1 MKIAFTYNLRLSD
14 AEEEAEFDSPE
25 TVDAIASALS
35 RDGHAV
41 QKIEVSGPASHLT
54 SRLEAFSPD
63 LIFNLG
69 EGRRGRAR
77 EAFYPALFEELGYPY
92 TGSDAHSL
100 TVTLDKWLTKRVLAS
115 HGIDTPRGRL
125 FTQRDL
131 PDVNKLDGFWGGS
144 LGVPI
149 PAIVK
154 PNFEGS
160 SKGISDESVARDW
173 KTLRAVVGK
182 MLEQYP
188 QGVLVEEYI
197 GGIDVTVPFVEG
209 VGDSASEGVLAPVE
223 YVINPS
229 VRSKYNLLDYQL
241 KNREPNQIKL
251 RCPAEL
257 PRDVIAR
264 LRALTQQIV
273 RLLAIR
279 DVARID
285 FRLAEDGRI
294 YFLEVNALPALDLA
308 SSVMVATRREGLSFD
323 ATIAA
328 ILANSAKRWKLV
340 PSDCGKPKQTKVA
353 RPSERKVRI
362 GFAFNIKRP
371 GGKALGDAEAEYD
384 SPTTIAAI
392 TNALESLGHEVVQLE
407 ANGEL
412 PTRLKEAQVDLVFN
426 IAEGVSGR
434 NREAQVPALCELIG
448 IPYTGSDAATL
459 SLALDKALTK
469 RLLKQRNILTPDF
482 QVFHTGRE
490 KISPTLRFPLIVKPI
505 AEGSS
510 KGIAGKK
517 SVVDDIPS
525 LRRVVDELIKQY
537 RQPALVEE
545 YITGREFT
553 VGLLGERRPRILPP
567 MEIVF
572 TDQNDRRPVYDY
584 TYKQDWNSRVSYQCP
599 AKLTSKELKAVEKA
613 AMETFLALDCRDV
626 GRIDLRMDAHGNV
639 YVLELNPLPGLTP
652 DWSDLV
658 MIGKS
663 INMDYRTLIAEILAP
678 GLKRLRDKRR
688 GTVQTRNGK
697 SKESK
702 SSASQSSQP
711 EARSEEELSEHT
723 TAVEHA
729 APVPVAVPVEAPVV
743 SAAPVTEAAAP
754 RSRKARAKTS
764 STRRAAARS

>member
-14 AEEEAEFDSPE
+14 SEDEAEFDSPE
-25 TVDAIASALS
+25 TVEAISRALS
-35 RDGHAV
+35 DAGHEV
-41 QKIEVSGPASHLT
+41 QQIEVSGPASHLAT
-54 SRLEAFSPD
+54 RLEAFSPD
-63 LIFNLG
+63 MIFNLG
-69 EGRRGRAR
+69 EGKRGRAR

-92 TGSDAHSL
+92 TGSDAHTL

-125 FTQRDL
+125 FTSRDTSE
-131 PDVNKLDGFWGGS
+131 VSKLDGFLGGS

-160 SKGISDESVARDW
+160 SKGISDESVTRDW
-173 KTLRAVVGK
+173 KALRTVVGK

-188 QGVLVEEYI
+188 LGVLVEEFI
-197 GGIDVTVPFVEG
+197 AGIDVTVPFVEG
-209 VGDSASEGVLAPVE
+209 IGERQHEGILQPVE
-223 YVINPS
+223 FAVDS
-229 VRSKYNLLDYQL
+229 QVRSKYNLLDYRL
-241 KNREPNQIKL
+241 KNQHSSRVKL

-264 LRALTQQIV
+264 LRVLAKQIV
-273 RLLAIR
+273 KLLSIR
-279 DVARID
+279 DAARID

-294 YFLEVNALPALDLA
+294 YFLEVNALPALDPGA
-308 SSVMVATRREGLSFD
+308 SLFVATRREGLSFEQ
-323 ATIAA
+323 TIHA
-328 ILANSAKRWKLV
+328 ILSNAAVRWKLV
-340 PSDCGKPKQTKVA
+340 PSVSAKPKAAK
-353 RPSERKVRI
+353 PNEKVRI
-362 GFAFNIKRP
+362 GFTYNLKRP
-371 GGKALGDAEAEYD
+371 GGKALGDSEAEYD

-392 TNALESLGHEVVQLE
+392 SSALESLGYEVVQLE
-407 ANGEL
+407 ANGDL

-434 NREAQVPALCELIG
+434 NREAQVPALCELCG

-469 RLLKQRNILTPDF
+469 RLLKQRNIMTPDF
-482 QVFHTGRE
+482 QVFYTGRE
-490 KISPTLRFPLIVKPI
+490 KISQTLRFPLIVKPI

-525 LRRVVDELIKQY
+525 LRKVVDELIKKY

-572 TDQNDRRPVYDY
+572 NDHTDKRPVYDY
-584 TYKQDWNSRVSYQCP
+584 SHKQDWDSRVSYQCP
-599 AKLTSKELKAVEKA
+599 AKLTPKELKAVEKA
-613 AMETFLALDCRDV
+613 ALETFQALDCRDV
-626 GRIDLRMDAHGNV
+626 GRVDLRMDAHGNV

-658 MIGKS
+658 LIGKAT
-663 INMDYRTLIAEILAP
+663 NMDYRTLIAEILAG
-678 GLKRLRDKRR
+678 GLKRLREKKR
-688 GTVQTRNGK
+688 GMVQPRNGK
-697 SKESK
+697 TQESR
-702 SSASQSSQP
+702 SSASSQTP
-711 EARSEEELSEHT
+711 ATPKKEEAEAAFPSAEPSQEAPT
-723 TAVEHA
+723 
-729 APVPVAVPVEAPVV
+729 APV
-743 SAAPVTEAAAP
+743 SLP
-754 RSRKARAKTS
+754 RKTRTKHAS
-764 STRRAAARS
+764 HRRS

>member
-25 TVDAIASALS
+25 TVEAIASALTVA
-35 RDGHAV
+35 GHEV
-41 QKIEVSGPASHLT
+41 QKIEVSGPASHLAA
-54 SRLEAFSPD
+54 RLEAFSPD
-63 LIFNLG
+63 LIFNVA
-69 EGRRGRAR
+69 EGKRGRAR

-92 TGSDAHSL
+92 TGSDAHTL

-115 HGIDTPRGRL
+115 HGMDTPRGRL
-125 FTQRDL
+125 FTHRDL
-131 PDVNKLDGFWGGS
+131 AEVNKLDGFLGGS

-160 SKGISDESVARDW
+160 SKGISDESVTRDW
-173 KTLRAVVGK
+173 KSLRTVVTK

-188 QGVLVEEYI
+188 LGVLVEEFI
-197 GGIDVTVPFVEG
+197 AGIDVTVPYIEG
-209 VGDSASEGVLAPVE
+209 VGDPAGEGILQPVE
-223 YVINPS
+223 FSVDPQ
-229 VRSKYNLLDYQL
+229 VRSKYNLLDYRL
-241 KNREPNQIKL
+241 KNQKSDKVRL
-251 RCPAEL
+251 RCPADL

-264 LRALTQQIV
+264 LRVLAKQV
-273 RLLAIR
+273 VKLLSIR

-294 YFLEVNALPALDLA
+294 YFLEVNALPALDPAA
-308 SSVMVATRREGLSFD
+308 SFFVAARREGLSFGD
-323 ATIAA
+323 TINAVLSSAA
-328 ILANSAKRWKLV
+328 VRWKLL
-340 PSDCGKPKQTKVA
+340 PSVSAKPKASLKGEKLRV
-353 RPSERKVRI
+353 
-362 GFAFNIKRP
+362 GFTYNVKRP

-384 SPTTIAAI
+384 SPATIAAI
-392 TNALESLGHEVVQLE
+392 TSALESLGHEVVQLE

-412 PTRLKEAQVDLVFN
+412 PTRLKDAQVDLVFN

-434 NREAQVPALCELIG
+434 NREAQVPALCELCG

-469 RLLKQRNILTPDF
+469 RLLKQRNINTPEF

-517 SVVDDIPS
+517 SVVDDVAT
-525 LRRVVDELIKQY
+525 LRKVVLELIQKY

-545 YITGREFT
+545 YVTGREFT

-572 TDQNDRRPVYDY
+572 NDHSDKRPVYDY
-584 TYKQDWNSRVSYQCP
+584 TYKQDWDSRVSYQCP
-599 AKLTSKELKAVEKA
+599 AKLSPKELKAVEKA
-613 AMETFLALDCRDV
+613 ALDTFLALDCRDV
-626 GRIDLRMDAHGNV
+626 GRVDLRMDAHGNV

-658 MIGKS
+658 LIGKA
-663 INMDYRTLIAEILAP
+663 INMDYRTLIAEIMAG
-678 GLKRLRDKRR
+678 GLKRLREKKR
-688 GTVQTRNGK
+688 GALPPRNGK
-697 SKESK
+697 SNESK
-702 SSASQSSQP
+702 SSVSSP
-711 EARSEEELSEHT
+711 STGVRGEDGDGAAPAAEHT
-723 TAVEHA
+723 LPAAHAVAGEK
-729 APVPVAVPVEAPVV
+729 
-743 SAAPVTEAAAP
+743 AAASP
-754 RSRKARAKTS
+754 KSRAKGS
-764 STRRAAARS
+764 SRRRPASASH

>member
-25 TVDAIASALS
+25 TVEAIATALT
-35 RDGHAV
+35 RDGHEV
-41 QKIEVSGPASHLT
+41 QKIEVSGPASHLAA
-54 SRLEAFSPD
+54 RLEAFSPD

-69 EGRRGRAR
+69 EGKRGRAR

-92 TGSDAHSL
+92 TGSDAHTL

-125 FTQRDL
+125 FTQRDI
-131 PDVNKLDGFWGGS
+131 PDVSKLDGFLGGS

-160 SKGISDESVARDW
+160 SKGISDESVTRDW
-173 KTLRAVVGK
+173 KSLRTVVGK
-182 MLEQYP
+182 MIEQYP

-197 GGIDVTVPFVEG
+197 AGIDVTVPFVEG
-209 VGDSASEGVLAPVE
+209 IGDPANEGILQPVE
-223 YVINPS
+223 FSIDPS
-229 VRSKYNLLDYQL
+229 VRSKYNLLDYRL
-241 KNREPNQIKL
+241 KNREPGKVRM
-251 RCPAEL
+251 RCPADL

-264 LRALTQQIV
+264 LRVLAKQIV
-273 RLLAIR
+273 RLLSIR

-294 YFLEVNALPALDLA
+294 YFLEVNALPALDQGA
-308 SSVMVATRREGLSFD
+308 SVFLATRREGVNFEG
-323 ATIAA
+323 TINA
-328 ILANSAKRWKLV
+328 ILSNSAVRWKLL
-340 PSDCGKPKQTKVA
+340 PSDSAKPKQIKPTKT
-353 RPSERKVRI
+353 SEKKVRI
-362 GFAFNIKRP
+362 GFTYNVKRP

-384 SPTTIAAI
+384 SPATIAAI
-392 TNALESLGHEVVQLE
+392 TAALESLGHEVVQLE
-407 ANGEL
+407 ANGDL

-434 NREAQVPALCELIG
+434 NREAQVPALCELCG

-469 RLLKQRNILTPDF
+469 RLLKQRNIMTPDF
-482 QVFHTGRE
+482 QVFQTGRE

-525 LRRVVDELIKQY
+525 LRKVVDELIKLY

-572 TDQNDRRPVYDY
+572 NDQNDRRPVYDY
-584 TYKQDWNSRVSYQCP
+584 TYKQDWDSRVSYQCP
-599 AKLTSKELKAVEKA
+599 AKLTPKELKAVEKA
-613 AMETFLALDCRDV
+613 ALETFLALDCRDV

-658 MIGKS
+658 LIGKA
-663 INMDYRTLIAEILAP
+663 INMDYRTLIAEILAG
-678 GLKRLRDKRR
+678 GLKRLREKRR
-688 GTVQTRNGK
+688 GTMQPRNGK
-697 SKESK
+697 SAEGKNG
-702 SSASQSSQP
+702 AQSSVSELRP
-711 EARSEEELSEHT
+711 EEE
-723 TAVEHA
+723 
-729 APVPVAVPVEAPVV
+729 P
-743 SAAPVTEAAAP
+743 TEAAAMVEHAVP
-754 RSRKARAKTS
+754 VTHPVPEEKSASRTAGKTRAKTA
-764 STRRAAARS
+764 TRRRSASLSR